1 MNGQISDR
9 AAATLELRGADLH
22 CGRCSHDL
30 GPAAAGW
37 KKRALMRE
45 RPMAG
50 AGGAPYRSGPHVL
63 LRTFLCP
70 GCGRQLA
77 AETAMKDAPILDDRL
92 HTGPAGGDL

>member
-1 MNGQISDR
+1 MSDPDGNG
-9 AAATLELRGADLH
+9 TGGVLELRGANLH
-22 CGRCSHDL
+22 CGRCGYDF

-37 KKRALMRE
+37 KKRTLVRE

-50 AGGAPYRSGPHVL
+50 AGGAPYRSGGHVL

-92 HTGPAGGDL
+92 HTVQAG

>member
-1 MNGQISDR
+1 MSES
-9 AAATLELRGADLH
+9 AAGTLDLRGANLH
-22 CGRCSHDL
+22 CGRCGYDL

-37 KKRALMRE
+37 KKRALVRE

-50 AGGAPYRSGPHVL
+50 AGGAPYSSGAHVL

-77 AETAMKDAPILDDRL
+77 AETTMKDAPFLDDRL
-92 HTGPAGGDL
+92 HTGRAG

>member
-9 AAATLELRGADLH
+9 TAGTLELRGADLH

-50 AGGAPYRSGPHVL
+50 AGGAPYRSGSHVL

-92 HTGPAGGDL
+92 HTGEAGGDL

>member
-1 MNGQISDR
+1 MNGQSSDR
-9 AAATLELRGADLH
+9 AAGTLELRGTDLH

-50 AGGAPYRSGPHVL
+50 AGGAPYRSGSHVL

-92 HTGPAGGDL
+92 YTGPAGGDL

>member
-1 MNGQISDR
+1 MNGQSSDR
-9 AAATLELRGADLH
+9 TAGTLELRGADLH

-77 AETAMKDAPILDDRL
+77 AETAMKDSPILDDRL